1 MQLKLRSIKQLLK
14 LFDLTK
20 SVNSMHFMFKNV
32 TTSTT
37 GIKFG
42 KVPENVNVLSLAF
55 ASLGITATITF
66 D

>member
-1 MQLKLRSIKQLLK
+1 
-14 LFDLTK
+14 
-20 SVNSMHFMFKNV
+20 MHFMFKNV

-55 ASLGITATITF
+55 ASLGIAATITF